1 MYMRARVLLLL
12 LAVAHC
18 HQLTPSVRPFGR
30 VAPVRVRLSP
40 LAIASDAEST
50 AFEARREA
58 AVASGLDEDATSL
71 GSVVRRE
78 GELVVLE
85 PPVGCEPADGSLVA
99 FADGGVGAV
108 LFCRVGLAFAT
119 QLSGPAAVLGEAAS
133 RGAGNLTLPLPAP
146 DEAWAGEM
154 SVRSLLA
161 TAGRGGGGGAV
172 FEERV
177 PQARR
182 VPIGKPLHTGVT
194 AVDALAPI
202 GRGQSMLLL
211 APETLPSASGSAALA
226 SRMLSGAAQF
236 APEVKRVVVTTA
248 EGAEAARRSE
258 WGDGSCRWLQRA
270 TRPEAFQSDAELV
283 VAAQAACS
291 MAQRA
296 GGDALVVVDDL
307 APLLRLWRA
316 AEGSMLRGFYSCLTE
331 RAHRRLGGESV
342 TLLLL
347 QPSPSV
353 RASGAAAPET
363 LSTLSE
369 PPLILPGTV
378 AQGAAASDAFA
389 LGDFE
394 AAGFSQR
401 ALGRLR
407 ALEAKGIAL
416 TPPVLEKLGS
426 TLRARAA
433 AHPRAGRIP
442 APGSGHPRAD
452 GGRAAGAHVE
462 ELTSLVDGHI
472 ELSEPLAA
480 AGRSP
485 PIDPTQSLTRIGVGS
500 TKLRPTARWAAAS
513 SAAMRAV
520 TRALRLELAS
530 AADPVAC
537 EPAQRIRADACI
549 SVLQQPDTTPVS
561 LGEQAP
567 SHRGACV
574 LCVRVCVALLS
585 AATDGLLDEA
595 VHTRDA
601 AATDQLL
608 RDLLAAV
615 SAAAP
620 ELLPKVSRSGELTEA
635 QAAELRGHTRE
646 FLAREEGQTG

>member
-1 MYMRARVLLLL
+1 MPCARVLLLL

-270 TRPEAFQSDAELV
+270 TRPEAFREPSRNLPVGSRLLVAESDAELV

-316 AEGSMLRGFYSCLTE
+316 A
-331 RAHRRLGGESV
+331 
-342 TLLLL
+342 
-347 QPSPSV
+347 V
-353 RASGAAAPET
+353 RAE
-363 LSTLSE
+363 
-369 PPLILPGTV
+369 
-378 AQGAAASDAFA
+378 
-389 LGDFE
+389 
-394 AAGFSQR
+394 R
-401 ALGRLR
+401 GR
-407 ALEAKGIAL
+407 
-416 TPPVLEKLGS
+416 P
-426 TLRARAA
+426 
-433 AHPRAGRIP
+433 
-442 APGSGHPRAD
+442 
-452 GGRAAGAHVE
+452 
-462 ELTSLVDGHI
+462 
-472 ELSEPLAA
+472 
-480 AGRSP
+480 
-485 PIDPTQSLTRIGVGS
+485 
-500 TKLRPTARWAAAS
+500 S
-513 SAAMRAV
+513 SA
-520 TRALRLELAS
+520 EL
-530 AADPVAC
+530 VN
-537 EPAQRIRADACI
+537 
-549 SVLQQPDTTPVS
+549 
-561 LGEQAP
+561 
-567 SHRGACV
+567 
-574 LCVRVCVALLS
+574 
-585 AATDGLLDEA
+585 
-595 VHTRDA
+595 
-601 AATDQLL
+601 
-608 RDLLAAV
+608 
-615 SAAAP
+615 
-620 ELLPKVSRSGELTEA
+620 
-635 QAAELRGHTRE
+635 
-646 FLAREEGQTG
+646 

>member
-1 MYMRARVLLLL
+1 MRARVLLLL

-248 EGAEAARRSE
+248 EGAEAAQRSE
-258 WGDGSCRWLQRA
+258 WGDGSRLLVA
-270 TRPEAFQSDAELV
+270 ESDAELV

-316 AEGSMLRGFYSCLTE
+316 AVRVGEELGRVVRPEEEGSMLRGFYSCLTE

-353 RASGAAAPET
+353 RASGAAA
-363 LSTLSE
+363 L
-369 PPLILPGTV
+369 
-378 AQGAAASDAFA
+378 DAFA

-416 TPPVLEKLGS
+416 TPPVLEKLG
-426 TLRARAA
+426 
-433 AHPRAGRIP
+433 IP

-500 TKLRPTARWAAAS
+500 TKLRPTAS

-561 LGEQAP
+561 LGEQ
-567 SHRGACV
+567 
-574 LCVRVCVALLS
+574 VALLS